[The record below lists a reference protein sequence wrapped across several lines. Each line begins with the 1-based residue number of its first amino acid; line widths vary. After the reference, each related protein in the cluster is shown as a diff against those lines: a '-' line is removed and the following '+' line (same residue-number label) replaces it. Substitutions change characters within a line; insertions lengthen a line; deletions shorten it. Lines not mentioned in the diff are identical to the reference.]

1 MIIYIIEIFIC
12 IIFIIDSIIT
22 QNMFQA
28 ILSVSL
34 FFTFLVTTVQQSNIV
49 SLERRIKKLEKK

>member
-1 MIIYIIEIFIC
+1 MIVYIIETVIC
-12 IIFIIDSIIT
+12 VIFIIDSIIT